1 MAIKTDLKKTTDD
14 ICDKNGQPYPDCL
27 IINKPNLKN
36 MPLLLGEGVL
46 TILFW
51 GVWFYLWLPIIS
63 MVAWW
68 LGFSFFYRH
77 MVELGGF
84 SGFIKFLNVFLSGIV
99 LLCGTLIL
107 WSFYNLKRYGSYHR
121 RNQTM
126 TTDMD
131 ELAANFNI
139 SREKLQKAQ
148 TAKRLSFSFAE
159 NNMIKEIRLSQRGTP
174 QVQSV
179 HRSKIN

>member
-1 MAIKTDLKKTTDD
+1 MKTDLKKTTDD
-14 ICDKNGQPYPDCL
+14 ICDENGQPYPDCL

-36 MPLLLGEGVL
+36 MPLLFGEGVL

-84 SGFIKFLNVFLSGIV
+84 NGFIKFLNVFLSGIF
-99 LLCGTLIL
+99 LLCGALSI

-121 RNQTM
+121 RNKTM
-126 TTDMD
+126 ITDMAK
-131 ELAANFNI
+131 LATNFNI
-139 SREKLQKAQ
+139 SREKLQKTQ
-148 TAKRLSFSFAE
+148 TAKRISFSFAE
-159 NNMIKEIRLSQRGTP
+159 DNTIRGIGLSQRGTP
-174 QVQSV
+174 RVQNV
-179 HRSKIN
+179 HHDKTN